1 MPAHPPSMKG
11 PTAMPL
17 ARPYKVGVFDTA
29 TWLPAGATVT
39 TTSTTPILFC
49 STSASS
55 DLNISCVRIGVL
67 GAASFPSNASIV
79 FSINTMTGTKAGGQA
94 VTATQLSGIAKATL
108 ATWST
113 AGGTSAAAITG
124 LTAAASW
131 WSQVVPF
138 TGGAD
143 WGEWVTPGF
152 EVNLP
157 VSGQFALCVTASSAG
172 TGTTFA
178 GEIEYT
184 E

>member
-1 MPAHPPSMKG
+1 MA
-11 PTAMPL
+11 L
-17 ARPYKVGVFDTA
+17 ARAYKVGVFDTS
-29 TWLPAGATVT
+29 TWLPTGATCT

-49 STSASS
+49 STSANS

-67 GAASFPSNASIV
+67 GATSFPSNASVV
-79 FSINTMTGTKAGGQA
+79 FSINTVTGTKAGGNA
-94 VTATQLSGIAKATL
+94 ASATQMSGIAKATL

-124 LTAAASW
+124 LTATTSW
-131 WSQVVPF
+131 WSVPVPF

-143 WGEWVTPGF
+143 WGEWKTPGF
-152 EVNLP
+152 EINLP

-172 TGTTFA
+172 TGTTFT
-178 GEIEYT
+178 GELEYT